1 MRNGVR
7 GKRPPSPPIGGFLL
21 ALVLAVLPG
30 VAMGQETLSL
40 SSATAVPGG
49 AVTLDLSL
57 VSPTASGPA
66 GLQWTLTYAT
76 GSVASIGAVAGSSA
90 TAAGKAINCYSS
102 SGSYTCLLSGM
113 NGTLMAN
120 GIVAA
125 ITMTMATSAQS
136 TAVGLTHPVATTAAG
151 LPISV
156 TGTGGTI
163 SVSAPPVQLP
173 TVAGLSCRPTSL
185 TSGNSSTCTVSL
197 SPAAPAGGTTVN
209 LSSSTGALSVPAS
222 VAVAAG
228 ATSASFA
235 ATAGTITTNQS
246 AVVTASYNGSS
257 QTASISLVVPTFVSL
272 LSCSPTSLSSRG
284 TSTCT
289 VTISQPAGSGGIA
302 VTLSSNAAA
311 LTMPASVTVAAGAT
325 SASFAAT
332 AGTITTNQSAVVTA
346 SYNGS
351 SQTASISLVA
361 VTTVTTVTL
370 LSCSPT
376 GLSSGGTSTCTVTI
390 SQPAGSGGIA
400 VTLSSNAAALTVPVS
415 VSVAAGATSASFT
428 ATAGTVT
435 IKQTVAITASLNGS
449 FQTQALYLASA
460 PPALSSLVCTPTS
473 LSSGLTATCV
483 VTLSNAATAGGA
495 SIALASS
502 AAALTVPGSVTVLS
516 GATTAT
522 FTATAGTISSNQT
535 AVVTAS
541 YSGSSQTASISLA
554 MPAAVSSVSC
564 DPDSLGSGQTA
575 ACTVTLSQA
584 AASGGVAVVLSS
596 SNAALTVPAS
606 VNVAPGSSAA
616 NFTATAGTI
625 SANQTAVI
633 TAVLNGSSQTDISLV
648 AAGSVSL
655 LSCTPKSLTSGGTA
669 TCTVTLANPAGS
681 SGVIV
686 VLSSNSPSLSVPS
699 SVTVAA
705 GSSVASFTASAG
717 TVSGGQTA
725 VVTASWNG
733 TSRTASI
740 DLLASGSGSTSIAC
754 NPDPNN
760 AGTLDCTISLSAPA
774 PAGGVTVGI
783 QSSTPR
789 VQVPAQVVV
798 VAGAAAA
805 PFVATVAS
813 SDQDVQAQIVAQVAG
828 ATATAT
834 VPIVGVRPTGL
845 SCLPRTIP
853 AGGSFTCA
861 VTMNSP
867 NVPQTARLSATSDN
881 SNLEFPDPFLTRPGQ
896 TQLSFEVYAT
906 PLAGRPSSIVSVQF
920 GQTAVTDSVVVT
932 SATAPVLT
940 LPGPQL
946 SAFGEPVSFTV
957 SAIDP
962 GGLWVVLSAAN
973 LPPGASF
980 DAGTGRF
987 FWRPGAPRSVTDR
1000 LEGAHPSERRA
1011 IEFIATDSAKHAA
1024 TGYVTIEV
1032 GSTLPTVTDLR
1043 NAGSQMSHE
1052 ALPSAGVRSR
1062 TATMSCTPGSVASL
1076 MGRWL
1081 NAGTQPSAAP
1091 TGSSTELAGTQVIV
1105 NGYPVPLV
1113 YASATRVDFVCPA
1126 TIAGGEL
1133 EVSAQI
1139 EGAASNAIYAN
1150 QQATLGLYSVDG
1162 SGHGQGRVTFSGTS
1176 LLPTPRSYLN
1186 NGQPAEPGDTI
1197 SILSTGAGLGGNPSL
1212 LGVSIGGVSA
1222 TVNHVQAMPGMAGI
1236 YRIDVTVPAAAAP
1249 GDAVP
1254 VVVQVAESSGATITS
1269 NTVTI
1274 AIEAATP

>member
-351 SQTASISLVA
+351 SQTTSISLVA
-361 VTTVTTVTL
+361 VTTVTL

-376 GLSSGGTSTCTVTI
+376 SLSSGSTSTCTVTI
-390 SQPAGSGGIA
+390 SQPAGAGGIA
-400 VTLSSNAAALTVPVS
+400 VTLSSNAAALTVPAS
-415 VSVAAGATSASFT
+415 VTVAAGTSSASFT